1 LFFLLGTLILS
12 LSHSRGQTTAH
23 PQKADLP
30 APDEIR
36 MWGALQDSSSEWRY
50 LKGAAKVE
58 TNEFDLSAD
67 EIDYNS
73 DTHWAYA
80 RGHVHLEHFVTG
92 DKLDA
97 DHGEYNLK
105 TEEGTFYVVSG
116 TSPAQVTTRPGV
128 LTTTNPFY
136 FQARWAERIK
146 NRYILHKGYVTDC
159 KIPKPWWTFEAP
171 VFDIIPADRA
181 IARHTV
187 FRVKRVPVFYLPYYY
202 RPLRHNPRSSG
213 FLTPNIGH
221 SSLYGYIY
229 GVGYYW
235 AMNRSYDMTGVVQYY
250 TQRGPAVR
258 YNFRGKPN
266 EVTDFNFN
274 LYGVNDQGVTPPGGS
289 KPIKEGGLEFNLTAR
304 TQIWGF
310 HGVLDYT
317 YLSSYLFRE
326 AFFYSPSST
335 IWSQNN
341 SIGYLQRHFNDDV
354 YALNIALQRNQ
365 NFNSITYQDQL
376 PNQVIVQKLPSI
388 EFSGRDQEIISGSL
402 PVWFSFGSSA
412 GMLNREEPTVETTG
426 SPTPEQI
433 FKTGQ
438 VGRVDVQPRVTTE
451 LNFKGFS
458 LNPSMTFGAT
468 DYTNSY
474 ATNTTMYAPGGSCG
488 DPTCPVTTVVL
499 RNANLFRKDADFAL
513 DLRFPALE
521 KIYKPPKWLHLG
533 EKAKHVI
540 EAQATYEYVTGI
552 NQFQRT
558 ILFDETDILSNTNQ
572 VTYSLTNRLYT
583 KDKGGN
589 VKQVVTWRLVQAYYF
604 DPTFGNTIV
613 TGQRNVVLA
622 TEELTP
628 YTFLDQPRSYSPVI
642 SSLIVNPYNFLG
654 LEYRAE
660 YDPLTHKFLDH
671 TLAAS
676 VRQSKVFGI
685 VSETA
690 VTTNPVL
697 IPQQN
702 QLSFGGGYG
711 ASTRKGWN
719 AAGSVVYDMLRH
731 QRLFDFFQVSYNTD
745 CCGFSFELRNFNLG
759 IRQENQYFFSFSVA
773 NIGTFGSLQKQAR
786 IF

>member
-1 LFFLLGTLILS
+1 VNDRQG
-12 LSHSRGQTTAH
+12 A
-23 PQKADLP
+23 PQP
-30 APDEIR
+30 
-36 MWGALQDSSSEWRY
+36 
-50 LKGAAKVE
+50 
-58 TNEFDLSAD
+58 N
-67 EIDYNS
+67 
-73 DTHWAYA
+73 
-80 RGHVHLEHFVTG
+80 
-92 DKLDA
+92 
-97 DHGEYNLK
+97 
-105 TEEGTFYVVSG
+105 G
-116 TSPAQVTTRPGV
+116 TS
-128 LTTTNPFY
+128 L
-136 FQARWAERIK
+136 
-146 NRYILHKGYVTDC
+146 
-159 KIPKPWWTFEAP
+159 
-171 VFDIIPADRA
+171 
-181 IARHTV
+181 
-187 FRVKRVPVFYLPYYY
+187 
-202 RPLRHNPRSSG
+202 
-213 FLTPNIGH
+213 
-221 SSLYGYIY
+221 
-229 GVGYYW
+229 
-235 AMNRSYDMTGVVQYY
+235 
-250 TQRGPAVR
+250 
-258 YNFRGKPN
+258 
-266 EVTDFNFN
+266 
-274 LYGVNDQGVTPPGGS
+274 
-289 KPIKEGGLEFNLTAR
+289 KEGGLEFNLTAR
-304 TQIWGF
+304 TQIRGF

-354 YALNIALQRNQ
+354 YALNIVLQRTQ
-365 NFNSITYQDQL
+365 NFNSITYQNQV
-376 PNQVIVQKLPSI
+376 PNQIIIQKLPSI
-388 EFSGRDQEIISGSL
+388 EFSGRDQEIASGSL
-402 PVWFSFGSSA
+402 PVWFSFGSTA

-438 VGRVDVQPRVTTE
+438 VGRLDVRPRVTTE

-458 LNPSMTFGAT
+458 LNPSMTLGAT

-474 ATNTTMYAPGGSCG
+474 AINTTTYAPGGSCG

-499 RNANLFRKDADFAL
+499 RNGNLFRKDADFAL

-533 EKAKHVI
+533 EKAKHVL

-558 ILFDETDILSNTNQ
+558 ILFDASDILSNTNQ
-572 VTYSLTNRLYT
+572 ITYSLTNRLYT
-583 KDKGGN
+583 KDKSGN
-589 VKQVVTWRLVQAYYF
+589 VKEVVTWRLVQAYYF
-604 DPTFGNTIV
+604 DPTFGNTVI

-628 YTFLDQPRSYSPVI
+628 YTFLDMPRSYSPVI
-642 SSLIVNPYNFLG
+642 SSLTVNPYTFLG

-671 TLAAS
+671 SLAAS
-676 VRQSKVFGI
+676 VRQSKFFGS

-690 VTTNPVL
+690 VTTNPIL

-719 AAGSVVYDMLRH
+719 AAGSVVYDMLHH